1 MNKKWLP
8 LTIVLGAAGVA
19 VVTASLWPDGEE
31 KPPLPQT
38 LCHGAL
44 SRQTAELI
52 DDGKEGEVST
62 EEWESKGKS
71 TDHAVFKGCQVLRA
85 NADSNYPRGVYTLII
100 EDNRNDPH
108 YKPKNSVPLG
118 PGFTGWALP
127 DKAEANLPA
136 DCAARMG
143 STAPNITVTLMA
155 PSKKGKRR
163 RRTSSTGTPPRSATM
178 RPWCRRP
185 PPSSPRSTAAPPDRR
200 LTVILVDTV
209 LGLV

>member
-1 MNKKWLP
+1 MDRKWLP

-19 VVTASLWPDGEE
+19 VVTGSFWPDDE

-52 DDGKEGEVST
+52 DDGKGGEVST
-62 EEWESKGKS
+62 EEWERKGKS
-71 TDHAVFKGCQVLRA
+71 TDYAVFKGCQVLRA
-85 NADSNYPRGVYTLII
+85 NADSDYPRGVSTLII

-108 YKPKNSVPLG
+108 YQPKNSVPLG

-136 DCAARMG
+136 GCAARMG

-155 PSKKGKRR
+155 PSKEGEEEEKDVVDRNTAIR
-163 RRTSSTGTPPRSATM
+163 NSAAVV
-178 RPWCRRP
+178 RE
-185 PPSSPRSTAAPPDRR
+185 AATNLAKKYRCAA
-200 LTVILVDTV
+200 
-209 LGLV
+209 

>member
-1 MNKKWLP
+1 M
-8 LTIVLGAAGVA
+8 
-19 VVTASLWPDGEE
+19 
-31 KPPLPQT
+31 
-38 LCHGAL
+38 
-44 SRQTAELI
+44 RQTAELF

-155 PSKKGKRR
+155 PSKKGEEEEK
-163 RRTSSTGTPPRSATM
+163 
-178 RPWCRRP
+178 
-185 PPSSPRSTAAPPDRR
+185 D
-200 LTVILVDTV
+200 LVDRDAPAIRNNAAVVQEAATK
-209 LGLV
+209 LAKKYGCAA

>member
-44 SRQTAELI
+44 SRQTAELF

-155 PSKKGKRR
+155 PSKKGEEEEK
-163 RRTSSTGTPPRSATM
+163 
-178 RPWCRRP
+178 
-185 PPSSPRSTAAPPDRR
+185 D
-200 LTVILVDTV
+200 LVDRDAPAIRNNAAVVQEAATK
-209 LGLV
+209 LAKKYGCAA